1 MNMQIDNLKEL
12 WNKAKTESPS
22 ADVDIPAIV
31 SKAKSKRRSSIV
43 AHALNITILAIT
55 LVVITLYYFLV
66 MRYRFLLSHVGFG
79 IMFVSL
85 ALRIALEV
93 ISMIRAYSIDI
104 TDSALRNTVQT
115 VKFVK
120 QRKQIH
126 GLYTIAIVSSYMI
139 GFALMGPEIYN
150 NLPFYLFVG
159 IYLFFVV
166 GAYILIV
173 KIRGG
178 IRKEMND
185 LQDLLVLRDEIR
197 RD

>member
-12 WNKAKTESPS
+12 WNKAKTEGPS

-43 AHALNITILAIT
+43 AHALNIAILAIT

-85 ALRIALEV
+85 ALRIVLEV

-104 TDSALRNTVQT
+104 TDCALRNTEQT
-115 VKFVK
+115 VKFVQ

-126 GLYTIAIVSSYMI
+126 GLYTIAVVASYMI

-150 NLPFYLFVG
+150 NLPLYLFVG

-166 GAYILIV
+166 GAYILII
-173 KIRGG
+173 KIRVG
-178 IRKEMND
+178 ILKEMND
-185 LQDLLVLRDEIR
+185 LEDLLALRDEIR
-197 RD
+197 KE

>member
-12 WNKAKTESPS
+12 WNKAKAEVPS
-22 ADVDIPAIV
+22 ADVDVPAIV

-43 AHALNITILAIT
+43 AHSLNITILAAT

-93 ISMIRAYSIDI
+93 ISMIRAYSIDM
-104 TDSALRNTVQT
+104 TDTALRNTEQAVL
-115 VKFVK
+115 FFK
-120 QRKQIH
+120 QRKRIH
-126 GLYTIAIVSSYMI
+126 GLYTIAIVASYMI

-150 NLPFYLFVG
+150 NLPLYLFAG

-173 KIRGG
+173 KIRSG

-185 LQDLLVLRDEIR
+185 LEDLLALRDEIR
-197 RD
+197 KE